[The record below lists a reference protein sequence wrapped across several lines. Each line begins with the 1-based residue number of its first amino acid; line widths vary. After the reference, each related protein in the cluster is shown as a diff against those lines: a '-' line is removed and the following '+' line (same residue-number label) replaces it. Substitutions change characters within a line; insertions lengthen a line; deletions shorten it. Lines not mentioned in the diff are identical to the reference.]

1 MTDIYE
7 NKINSDRDADAIL
20 KMIAQ
25 SKADYVSGKHKSA
38 KSTFSEIR
46 KNLGLVTVKKRPL
59 KDCY

>member
-1 MTDIYE
+1 M
-7 NKINSDRDADAIL
+7 DADAIL
-20 KMIAQ
+20 KMIAK

>member
-7 NKINSDRDADAIL
+7 NKINSDRDAGAIL

-38 KSTFSEIR
+38 KSTFSDIR
-46 KNLGLVTVKKRPL
+46 KNLGLVRP
-59 KDCY
+59 